1 MMINFATLVSRVTGF
16 TPPTSDRATASGV
29 AAGGEFE
36 ALVQAAGGD
45 LGMPAGGEASRPL
58 RLIVNND
65 AAAAHTASAVA
76 GGEHA
81 HVTHANS
88 ELINFVTGR
97 EIILPPPTKEALM
110 TVPAEPA
117 PATVPVPVPAAPQ
130 VDKPVEPVAI
140 KAQIVTSVA
149 RPADPSTAIIATVSP
164 QAQAEQVEAEIDA
177 DPDSVTEDSNEVP
190 AQQASA
196 PTPPRSGLAAT
207 IVPVAPPVVA
217 SNIRASVNFSRTSS
231 HIAVQPEAANSRPSV
246 AAESLLPTAQ
256 MEVAKSATEQVQPAT
271 MVEAEAPVL
280 RSAAEPVQLAAPVD
294 TAAPAVRGV
303 AGVQGPST
311 AEALGSRVID
321 MGVSGQWIDRLA
333 REIAGVAD
341 GSGSSRFTLNPPHL
355 GRLQVEIV
363 QSADAVD
370 VHLFTETDEATQ
382 RLNEGRSALHADAR
396 VAAINL
402 GQLTVE
408 KSSAAF
414 ESGTRDQGQRE
425 MAGQMQHQ
433 QDERQANGRGT
444 QNDRDGWGNRVRG
457 DQANQNDSD
466 VATRAARRTRANSN
480 VRFA

>member
-16 TPPTSDRATASGV
+16 TPPGSDRATASGV
-29 AAGGEFE
+29 ATGGEFE

-45 LGMPAGGEASRPL
+45 LGMPAAGEASSAL

-117 PATVPVPVPAAPQ
+117 PAPAAPQ
-130 VDKPVEPVAI
+130 TDKPVEPVSI
-140 KAQIVTSVA
+140 KAQIVTSIA
-149 RPADPSTAIIATVSP
+149 PPADPSTAIIATVPP
-164 QAQAEQVEAEIDA
+164 QAQAEQAEADIEADA
-177 DPDSVTEDSNEVP
+177 ESVTEDSSEVSV
-190 AQQASA
+190 QQAA
-196 PTPPRSGLAAT
+196 AATPPTSGLATT
-207 IVPVAPPVVA
+207 IVAAALPVVA
-217 SNIRASVNFSRTSS
+217 PNFRASVNLARTSS
-231 HIAVQPEAANSRPSV
+231 HTAVQPEAANSRPSI
-246 AAESLLPTAQ
+246 AAEPLLPTAQ
-256 MEVAKSATEQVQPAT
+256 TEVAKSVAEQVRPAAV
-271 MVEAEAPVL
+271 VEAEAPVL
-280 RSAAEPVQLAAPVD
+280 RSAAEPVQLAIPVD
-294 TAAPAVRGV
+294 TAPAVRGV
-303 AGVQGPST
+303 AGVQGTST

-341 GSGSSRFTLNPPHL
+341 GTGSSRFTLNPPHL

-363 QSADAVD
+363 QSADAMD
-370 VHLFTETDEATQ
+370 VHLFTETDEAAQ

-414 ESGTRDQGQRE
+414 ESGARDQGQGQRE
-425 MAGQMQHQ
+425 MAGQMQQ
-433 QDERQANGRGT
+433 QDDRQANGRAA
-444 QNDRDGWGNRVRG
+444 QNERDGWSSRLRG
-457 DQANQNDSD
+457 DQTNQNEPDET
-466 VATRAARRTRANSN
+466 TRATRRTRADSN